1 MDRCVKRVS
10 AQGHDKSSAI
20 AICHASIVKRKERR
34 ARRLAT
40 LKANY
45 GAKVGETI
53 AGALSRGPGGR
64 FTRGDGSPAS
74 GRETIAALTA
84 KPRKG
89 RAGKPRASEAQQ
101 AATGEAAGIDSADLA
116 AVRALSKAQ
125 NVSEGDA
132 NRLVKLGLAERGTD
146 GTLRMASSAR
156 GLLRAVQ
163 SGDTQGARDAL
174 SKGRD
179 KVARESEAAARRT
192 ATASKKPK
200 AGGGSSDSKRQAA
213 EAKRAEREQQRA
225 AERNARELRTVTD
238 RTEEIEALVGSD
250 KNLTEAERVKRGN
263 QLDELERRLEGIG
276 GNEELSERIGELRKK
291 LAPQTEKAF
300 AVFKQADGRWRWLA
314 RSSNAY
320 EDRDREIVSAKALDT
335 DTARMQV
342 EGAYG
347 PMRFWHVG
355 DVGYTTPLDW
365 RTSFA
370 GSGLD
375 IGACDFS
382 AMDGRMLVES
392 GTFKDGSPAEAI
404 AANPDAWQMSIGFTH
419 PPNEPDAS
427 GVYHNVRIFERSL
440 LPRGRAANPFT
451 AIAVSKEATDM
462 ASLKEKW
469 AEFVT
474 LFNGDE
480 AKAKEFAAQSAETQK
495 EIEAQGVA
503 FKEGEAASEAAE
515 TKAEGVATTPEAGA
529 DEGEADGGVFVGD
542 MLAEEFAALLT
553 KSITDAIAPVLT
565 AQAELGKRV
574 EAAEVATKEMREVD
588 KATHEA
594 VTSVLSGFVKT
605 KEATD
610 ASMAA
615 LDARVKELEGDAPQ
629 AGQRAGYRASTDSA
643 TITQKQMKQAQPPDE
658 LAKMAA
664 FLFGGQPPDAGASA

>member
-10 AQGHDKSSAI
+10 AQGHDKSTAI

-53 AGALSRGPGGR
+53 AGALSRGQGGR
-64 FTRGDGSPAS
+64 FTRGSGEALS
-74 GRETIAALTA
+74 GRQLIDSLTKRPKGGKGGKA
-84 KPRKG
+84 KLTD
-89 RAGKPRASEAQQ
+89 AQ
-101 AATGEAAGIDSADLA
+101 AAANGEKAGIDSEDFA
-116 AVRALSKAQ
+116 ALNAFSKGKQ
-125 NVSEGDA
+125 PSEGDA
-132 NRLVKLGLAERGTD
+132 NRLVNLGLTERGAD
-146 GTLRMASSAR
+146 GTLRLAPNAR
-156 GLLRAVQ
+156 SLLRAAR
-163 SGDTQGARDAL
+163 SGDVQAARDAL

-179 KVARESEAAARRT
+179 KVARESETAAKRGAR
-192 ATASKKPK
+192 AS
-200 AGGGSSDSKRQAA
+200 ASGSKRAASDSKRQAA

-250 KNLTEAERVKRGN
+250 ENVTAAERVKRGN

-276 GNEELSERIGELRKK
+276 GNEELSERIDDLRKK
-291 LAPQTEKAF
+291 LSSTPSAKEFT
-300 AVFKQADGRWRWLA
+300 VFKQADGRWRWLA

-320 EDRDREIVSAKALDT
+320 EDRDREIVSTKALDT
-335 DTARMQV
+335 DTARMQGD
-342 EGAYG
+342 GAYG

-355 DVGYTTPLDW
+355 EVGYATPLDW

-375 IGACDFS
+375 IGATDFS

-392 GTFKDGSPAEAI
+392 GTFKENAPVASI

-469 AEFVT
+469 IEFVQ

-495 EIEAQGVA
+495 EIEAKGVA
-503 FKEGEAASEAAE
+503 FKEGDAAADASTTEA
-515 TKAEGVATTPEAGA
+515 KAEGIEPEAEA
-529 DEGEADGGVFVGD
+529 AAEGDSVFVGD
-542 MLAEEFAALLT
+542 MLAGEFASLLT
-553 KSITDAIAPVLT
+553 KSISEALTPMLT

-574 EAAEVATKEMREVD
+574 EAAETATKEMREVD
-588 KATHEA
+588 KATHDA
-594 VTSVLSGFVKT
+594 VTSVLKGFVTT
-605 KEATD
+605 KEEAD
-610 ASMAA
+610 KSMAA
-615 LDARVKELEGDAPQ
+615 LDARVKELEGDAP
-629 AGQRAGYRASTDSA
+629 GQRAGYRASADVN
-643 TITQKQMKQAQPPDE
+643 TITQKQMKQVQPPDE

-664 FLFGGQPPDAGASA
+664 FLFGGQPDAGASA